1 MTRSDAKGY
10 NPRLMN
16 SYAIIQ
22 TGGKQYRVAEGDTLK
37 VQKLDGNAG
46 DEIKID
52 DQELKLVKFED
63 VMAIVE

>member
-1 MTRSDAKGY
+1 
-10 NPRLMN
+10 MN